1 MINVLINGRIKN
13 KQKVLE
19 YSHNILK
26 HLMPRIRREVDVII
40 DIVKN
45 IDDTDWLACCYG
57 DKDEVYIEIKRLY
70 NLDEMMLNLAHE
82 LVHAKQYITGQL
94 DPDLNTWQRKEYK
107 LPYRQTPWEREAYNL
122 EEELYGKFK

>member
-45 IDDTDWLACCYG
+45 IDDTDWLVAIFDCIIILLFCIIMCFL
-57 DKDEVYIEIKRLY
+57 DMALLKLY
-70 NLDEMMLNLAHE
+70 LSRCF
-82 LVHAKQYITGQL
+82 HA
-94 DPDLNTWQRKEYK
+94 
-107 LPYRQTPWEREAYNL
+107 
-122 EEELYGKFK
+122 